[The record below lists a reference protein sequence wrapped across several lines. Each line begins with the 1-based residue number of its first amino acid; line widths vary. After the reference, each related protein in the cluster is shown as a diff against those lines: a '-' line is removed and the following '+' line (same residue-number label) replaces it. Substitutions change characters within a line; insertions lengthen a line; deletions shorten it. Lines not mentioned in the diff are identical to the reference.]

1 MLNCCAWRQRW
12 FSGLGAG
19 NAPAGVAEVGIGEEL
34 EGSAACAALKVM
46 FDQVRGPLCAEEVLQ
61 RAGALGNAQF
71 AVIDA
76 VEKPAGKF
84 EIFARLVEAEA
95 LHEPVAL
102 RACRHFL
109 SVPSS
114 AMVGS
119 HANGAEVML
128 T

>member
-1 MLNCCAWRQRW
+1 LR
-12 FSGLGAG
+12 AG
-19 NAPAGVAEVGIGEEL
+19 YAPAGAAQVGVGEEL
-34 EGSAACAALKVM
+34 ELSAAGAALEVM
-46 FDQVRGPLCAEEVLQ
+46 LYLICGPLGAEKVLKRT
-61 RAGALGNAQF
+61 RALDNTQF
-71 AVIDA
+71 AFIDG

-109 SVPSS
+109 SVPLSR
-114 AMVGS
+114 MVRS
-119 HANGAEVML
+119 HAEGALVML